1 MSRIILE
8 TDATELVRGLT
19 PVDLDQSVDGCLLKQ
34 ITDFIGFS
42 FDYCDIRHCPRN
54 CNKVAD
60 CLAMH
65 GVSVVSSGLTV
76 FMNQVPTFV
85 SNLVSSDLA
94 GDDV

>member
-1 MSRIILE
+1 
-8 TDATELVRGLT
+8 
-19 PVDLDQSVDGCLLKQ
+19 VDGSLLRQ
-34 ITDFIGFS
+34 IRDFIGLS
-42 FDYCDIRHCPRN
+42 FDYYDIRHCPRN

-65 GVSVVSSGLTV
+65 GASVVSSGSTV
-76 FMNQVPTFV
+76 FMNQVPTFL